1 VFFVSII
8 YSVFCV
14 LFSQILNTITSDILG
29 HDGTFKNTIEQCNFI
44 KKYYQENIG
53 EELYLTIHN
62 IDGTM
67 LRANTVSRL
76 HFFLNLYF
84 SYKWR

>member
-1 VFFVSII
+1 MIVSYYFVF
-8 YSVFCV
+8 
-14 LFSQILNTITSDILG
+14 LQILNSITIDILG

-44 KKYYQENIG
+44 KNYYKENVS

-67 LRANTVSRL
+67 LRAKTVS
-76 HFFLNLYF
+76 NLF
-84 SYKWR
+84 VLT